1 MRKLVKAAAALT
13 AGCMLLSTSAFA
25 MTSNLSVDGENLLT
39 NGAITVNI
47 TGLNA
52 GQSTIMVL
60 KGDAAL
66 EDASE
71 ANIVYINQAD
81 IVDGA
86 ASYNVNLGTSFE
98 GTATVYAG
106 GTAENATKLG
116 VLSAAKEVAGLT
128 LAADKTT
135 LEIGETATITPTFDP
150 ADATNKTLTWENA
163 TATDD
168 GLSATFT
175 ATEAGTFTVKA
186 TTANGKEA
194 TVVITVNAPA
204 ANVIYGDVDG
214 DEEVTSLD
222 ALNILKVSLGA
233 TIDGF
238 NEAAADVD
246 CDGDITSLDALNVLK
261 VSLGA
266 DITLGPSKN

>member
-39 NGAITVNI
+39 DGAITVNI

-86 ASYNVNLGTSFE
+86 ASYNVNLGAAFE

-106 GTAENATKLG
+106 GTAETATKLG
-116 VLSAAKEVAGLT
+116 VLSVKADEPDVPVVPDEPEVPEYTLGDVHADGVINISDVTDVLNAYLGNINLDDT
-128 LAADKTT
+128 QKLAADVSPKGAPDGIINISDVTDI
-135 LEIGETATITPTFDP
+135 LNAYLG
-150 ADATNKTLTWENA
+150 NA
-163 TATDD
+163 T
-168 GLSATFT
+168 LQ
-175 ATEAGTFTVKA
+175 
-186 TTANGKEA
+186 
-194 TVVITVNAPA
+194 
-204 ANVIYGDVDG
+204 
-214 DEEVTSLD
+214 
-222 ALNILKVSLGA
+222 
-233 TIDGF
+233 
-238 NEAAADVD
+238 
-246 CDGDITSLDALNVLK
+246 
-261 VSLGA
+261 
-266 DITLGPSKN
+266 